1 MYDQPCPSWRASP
14 RVLRDDGP
22 YLAYGERRIHR
33 LWICAGCDTGTLEV
47 AWTCSGNIDRNGDE
61 VYDYSYYPE
70 RASMHLAPK
79 QYKNLPEN
87 LTRIYVECIKS
98 FNTGLSLLCAA
109 GLRALIEGI
118 CCDKSIPGQNLEKKI
133 NGLGNHLPANIVQ
146 SLHKFRFMGNDAMHE
161 LAPSDVQ
168 ILQVAIDVCEDLL
181 NFLYELDYK
190 LRQLPKDRRQKVPNQ
205 GDLQADPEIKR

>member
-1 MYDQPCPSWRASP
+1 
-14 RVLRDDGP
+14 
-22 YLAYGERRIHR
+22 
-33 LWICAGCDTGTLEV
+33 V
-47 AWTCSGNIDRNGDE
+47 AWTCSGNTDRNGDE

-98 FNTGLSLLCAA
+98 FNGGLSLLCAA

-118 CCDKSIPGQNLEKKI
+118 CANKDISAKTLEKKI
-133 NGLGNHLPANIVQ
+133 DGLGDHLPLNIVA
-146 SLHKFRFMGNDAMHE
+146 SLHAFRFMGNDAMHQ

-168 ILQVAIDVCEDLL
+168 TLQVAIDVCEDLL

-190 LRQLPKDRRQKVPNQ
+190 LRQLPKGHLKKEP
-205 GDLQADPEIKR
+205 GDGDGPAIVR